1 MTNTQTF
8 LFFDQ
13 RRPGVP
19 VPESQ
24 IKREY
29 AQAIVEGSVDPA
41 ETSFNRYLG
50 NRMEKAG
57 GTLSMRR
64 VCWIVTLSAT
74 GWLTAFFTESAA
86 NVFMAQARERGIVAT
101 KTRALLDDPLALD
114 WCKEA

>member
-13 RRPGVP
+13 RQPGEFV
-19 VPESQ
+19 SSLQ
-24 IKREY
+24 LKREY
-29 AQAIVEGSVDPA
+29 AQAIAEGSVDPA
-41 ETSFNRYLG
+41 ETSFSQYLG
-50 NRMEKAG
+50 NCMEKAG

-74 GWLTAFFTESAA
+74 RWHTVFFTESAA

-101 KTRALLDDPLALD
+101 KTRALLDDPVALD